1 MSKLLKLLKSNT
13 ISLFGF
19 LSQHRVSSMQKLGK
33 GEPVDNDEFESW
45 VKSKQLLKPD
55 DQLDLTEAELGE
67 EIPKLLSTENR
78 HLPRNLVIYD
88 FREGAYVPIPVPEN
102 TVTLL
107 EFEGTSLHK
116 DTAEAKEQISRKGTD
131 GNAI

>member
-1 MSKLLKLLKSNT
+1 MPLKTQQRRNT
-13 ISLFGF
+13 A
-19 LSQHRVSSMQKLGK
+19 HRVSSMQKLGK

-67 EIPKLLSTENR
+67 EIPKLLV
-78 HLPRNLVIYD
+78 L
-88 FREGAYVPIPVPEN
+88 YVPIPVPEN